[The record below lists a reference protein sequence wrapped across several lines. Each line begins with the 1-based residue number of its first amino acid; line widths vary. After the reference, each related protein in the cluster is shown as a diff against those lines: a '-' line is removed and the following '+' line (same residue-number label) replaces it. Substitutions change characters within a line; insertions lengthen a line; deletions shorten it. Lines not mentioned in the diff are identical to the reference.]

1 MFGIDPGPTLVVMA
15 GAFARLLIWPAA
27 FAFGFFVVGPFLARF
42 VT

>member
-1 MFGIDPGPTLVVMA
+1 MHGIDPGPALVIMA

-27 FAFGFFVVGPFLARF
+27 FLFGFFVVGPFLMRF